1 MIVFIGFINLG
12 LFLKIWMEIKS
23 ICEEFV
29 VKESMDLKLGEGR
42 YNYFLL
48 EKKNWNTVDVVREVA
63 KRLKIKE
70 REIGFAG
77 NKDRKA
83 WTFQHISIPVSKER
97 VLGLKIK
104 DVSLAFIGSGKERIS
119 LGELEGNY
127 FEIVIRDV
135 DGVGEVD
142 RIINYFGEQR
152 FGGNNWKIGKM
163 LVLGKFKEACE
174 ELSLKVERNDCLG
187 ALKKIGFRNLKFY
200 VHSYQSYLWNE
211 LVKGL
216 KKEKKKIPFVGY
228 LYDGNLYDKI
238 LKEEG
243 IVAMDFLIRSFKEI
257 SAEGGERD
265 MVIDVKNFKVVKI
278 EEKVFKVSFF
288 LPKGAYA
295 TEVIRQLIL

>member
-1 MIVFIGFINLG
+1 M
-12 LFLKIWMEIKS
+12 KIKS
-23 ICEEFV
+23 ICEDFV
-29 VKESMDLKLGEGR
+29 VKESMDLKLCEGR

-48 EKKNWNTVDVVREVA
+48 EKKNWNTVEVIREIA

-83 WTFQHISIPVSKER
+83 WTFQHVSIPSSKER

-104 DVSLAFIGSGKERIS
+104 DVNLKYVGSGKERIS

-127 FEIVIRDV
+127 FEIVIRDIDSV
-135 DGVGEVD
+135 DKVD
-142 RIINYFGEQR
+142 RIVNYFGEQR
-152 FGGNNWKIGKM
+152 FGGNNPKIGKM
-163 LVLGKFKEACE
+163 LVLGKFKDACS
-174 ELSLKVERNDCLG
+174 ELDLKVERNDCLG

-228 LYDGNLYDKI
+228 LYDGKLYDEI

-243 IVAMDFLIRSFKEI
+243 IVAMNFLIRSFKEI
-257 SAEGGERD
+257 SAEGGERE
-265 MVIDVKNFKVVKI
+265 MVVDVKDFKVEKI
-278 EEKVFKVSFF
+278 EDRVFRVSFF

-295 TEVIRQLIL
+295 TEVIRQLDL